1 MSSFFTIFT
10 DMVLLK
16 LCQCSI
22 SAAPENV
29 RKPVFLLT
37 FSGGIE
43 IKHWREMGLE
53 YKEIFL

>member
-16 LCQCSI
+16 LYQRSI

-29 RKPVFLLT
+29 RPPVFLLT
-37 FSGGIE
+37 FPGGIE
-43 IKHWREMGLE
+43 IKHWREMGL
-53 YKEIFL
+53 KCK

>member
-16 LCQCSI
+16 LYQRSI

-37 FSGGIE
+37 FPGGIE
-43 IKHWREMGLE
+43 IKHWREMGL
-53 YKEIFL
+53 KCK